1 MHWGKKKKNHS
12 QEKELTA
19 VSMEKLPFVASQ
31 THGLLHLEN
40 HLHGEYFTVWAIP
53 ENTFWSAPGR
63 FLFVFKLA
71 NNAKARTKTVVSSSF
86 TDKFA
91 DFDELN

>member
-1 MHWGKKKKNHS
+1 M
-12 QEKELTA
+12 TA

-31 THGLLHLEN
+31 THGLLHLQN

-86 TDKFA
+86 IDKFA